1 MSNQMKRTRLS
12 LVYVAGYLI
21 FAGVLLIAAPQTSL
35 TLLQSNG
42 DYGDVLP
49 RLLGIVLLAL
59 GIVIAQIIRLR
70 VEGLYGTTIVV
81 RLGILVGLGALYAF
95 SLDPLFLVLLGVVG
109 FGVVLTGTSFLLDRR
124 RAASA

>member
-1 MSNQMKRTRLS
+1 MSNQMKKTRLS

-21 FAGVLLIAAPQTSL
+21 FAGALLIAAPQTSL
-35 TLLQSNG
+35 TLLQSSG
-42 DYGDVLP
+42 HYGDVLP

-70 VEGLYGTTIVV
+70 AEVLYGTTIVV